1 MFRDEVRLA
10 AGESAAKPPAL
21 PSQAVMPMQEHVE
34 VTMPKSLLAA
44 ALAALTLLCRAATA
58 AELSTGAGAVRTV
71 GYYWQG
77 PYVGANLGYQRG
89 WINNRGAR
97 PAGVV
102 GGVQGGYNWQ
112 TGWFVFGA
120 ETDLQIS
127 DADDRFAPWK
137 FSNPWFGTMRGRAGV
152 AFNNVMLYGTLGLA
166 YGLLEAQST
175 VTGASESKSGIGWTA
190 GFGLEVALMGP
201 WTAKAEYLYVDL
213 DDRAYALTGTRQGI
227 DSNVLR
233 FGVNY
238 RF

>member
-1 MFRDEVRLA
+1 MVRMPSRA
-10 AGESAAKPPAL
+10 A
-21 PSQAVMPMQEHVE
+21 MPVPERVE
-34 VTMPKSLLAA
+34 VTMQRSQLPA
-44 ALAALTLLCRAATA
+44 ALAALALLCPAATA
-58 AELSTGAGAVRTV
+58 AELSTGAVRAV
-71 GYYWQG
+71 GYHWQG

-120 ETDLQIS
+120 ETDLQVS

-137 FSNPWFGTMRGRAGV
+137 FSNPWFGTLRGRAGV
-152 AFNNVMLYGTLGLA
+152 SLNNVMLYGTLGLA
-166 YGLLEAQST
+166 YGILEAQST

-190 GFGLEVALMGP
+190 GFGLEVALIGP

-213 DDRAYALTGTRQGI
+213 DDHAYALTATRQGI